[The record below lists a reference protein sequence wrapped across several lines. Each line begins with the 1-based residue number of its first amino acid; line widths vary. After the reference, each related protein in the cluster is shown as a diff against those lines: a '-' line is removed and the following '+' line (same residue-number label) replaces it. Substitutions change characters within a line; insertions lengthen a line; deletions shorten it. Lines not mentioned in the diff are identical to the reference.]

1 MHALSIGEA
10 SDPVH
15 CIDLLSKSLYTHI
28 PFQFLAGSQHAV
40 LLRKRLRVQIE
51 LLDALEAVEL
61 VSSGQLIE
69 GFEDEFVDFA
79 TVANLILARA
89 HLALLLL
96 PDPLSGDL
104 EVGDDDSDEV

>member
-1 MHALSIGEA
+1 M
-10 SDPVH
+10 
-15 CIDLLSKSLYTHI
+15 
-28 PFQFLAGSQHAV
+28 
-40 LLRKRLRVQIE
+40 QIE

-61 VSSGQLIE
+61 VSSGELIE
-69 GFEDEFVDFA
+69 GFKDEFVDFA